1 MGGEMAV
8 RIVDIGVWRAQAA
21 CVGHGDLFFEDH
33 MRTVVNKAKRICDK
47 CAVKQECLD
56 YALRNNEEG
65 VWGGLTANE
74 RRKVKRIAKKAGLA
88 K

>member
-1 MGGEMAV
+1 MGGEVAV
-8 RIVDIGVWRAQAA
+8 RIVEIGVWRAQAA
-21 CVGHGDLFFEDH
+21 CIGHGDLFFEDR
-33 MRTVVNKAKRICDK
+33 MRTVVSKAKRICDK

>member
-1 MGGEMAV
+1 MTV
-8 RIVDIGVWRAQAA
+8 RIVEIGVWRTQAA
-21 CVGHGDLFFEDH
+21 CIGHGDLFFEDR
-33 MRTVVNKAKRICDK
+33 MRTVVKKAKQLCAV

>member
-1 MGGEMAV
+1 MTV

-21 CVGHGDLFFEDH
+21 CIGLGDLLFEDR
-33 MRTVVNKAKRICDK
+33 MRTVVKKAKRLCST

-56 YALRNNEEG
+56 YALRNNEDG